1 MKKVFITQQTMDEV
15 VSHIADSGFAVEY
28 RDNPQAMSPQEL
40 AGAVADC
47 SGVLTLLTD
56 RIDASLLESSR
67 DLEVVANCA
76 VGFDNVDIAAATA
89 AGVMVT
95 NTPDVLTD
103 ATADLAMALMLGAA
117 RRLVEGDAYMR
128 QGRYTHFRM
137 RQEQI
142 GYDISGA
149 ALGIVGFG
157 RIGKAVARRAHF
169 GFGMTVRYYDV
180 IRHLSEAEE
189 AALGVAYV
197 SFYKLLETSDYVSIH
212 TPLTPE
218 TRHLF
223 NVATLHK
230 MKPTAILVNTARGQI
245 IDEHALVDA
254 LRSGTIG
261 GAGLD
266 VYENEPQMVA
276 GLGALTQRMVLLPH
290 LGSATEA
297 TRRKMALKAADNLVL
312 ALRGQRPP
320 NLVNRE
326 VAKRG

>member
-1 MKKVFITQQTMDEV
+1 M
-15 VSHIADSGFAVEY
+15 
-28 RDNPQAMSPQEL
+28 
-40 AGAVADC
+40 
-47 SGVLTLLTD
+47 
-56 RIDASLLESSR
+56 ASLRCLQIELMQLCSSSSR

-169 GFGMTVRYYDV
+169 GFGMMVRYYDV
-180 IRHLSEAEE
+180 MRHLSEVEE
-189 AALGVAYV
+189 AALGVAYA
-197 SFYKLLETSDYVSIH
+197 SFDKLLETSDYVSIH
-212 TPLTPE
+212 APMTPE

-223 NVATLHK
+223 NVATLRK

-245 IDEHALVDA
+245 VDEHALVDA

-276 GLGALTQRMVLLPH
+276 GLGALTHRVVLLPH